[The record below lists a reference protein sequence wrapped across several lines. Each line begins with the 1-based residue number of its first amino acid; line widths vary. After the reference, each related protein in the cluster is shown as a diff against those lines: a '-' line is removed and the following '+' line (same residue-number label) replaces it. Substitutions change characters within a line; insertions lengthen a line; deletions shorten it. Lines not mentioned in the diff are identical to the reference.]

1 MANRSYLKS
10 QKLKAV
16 VDASQLLE
24 HKEHRL
30 HEKQD
35 KYLEVRNELFKLQQG
50 SAQKAWLLKKD
61 IENLEKDKRER
72 EKKNQVL
79 QNKIEKIRKDH
90 KGNFPLCSVLNCV

>member
-10 QKLKAV
+10 QKLKST
-16 VDASQLLE
+16 VDASRLLE
-24 HKEHRL
+24 DKERRIR
-30 HEKQD
+30 EKQD
-35 KYLEVRNELFKLQQG
+35 KYLEARNELFKLQQG
-50 SAQKAWLLKKD
+50 SAQKACLLKKD

-79 QNKIEKIRKDH
+79 QNEIEKIRKDH